1 MEDNLGKPLT
11 RGQRKRRLVLERVKR
26 KQDLFSYLLRE
37 KQLENAKN
45 IKKRFYNLNNLK
57 HEIINA
63 SEVDKQEAPSQGQGK
78 KNKLSRKKI
87 QNIKKSSMEFYKDV
101 LQHPDFNELDSI
113 KSKLM
118 EKFENNDH
126 GNDQIMDIVKKPKKG
141 KQKVNKSVKVAK
153 SIKKR

>member
-1 MEDNLGKPLT
+1 MVDNLGKPLT

-26 KQDLFSYLLRE
+26 KQDLTSYLLRE

-45 IKKRFYNLNNLK
+45 IKKKCYNLNNLK

-63 SEVDKQEAPSQGQGK
+63 SEVHNEEASNQEQSK

-87 QNIKKSSMEFYKDV
+87 QNIKKSSIEFYKDV
-101 LQHPDFNELDSI
+101 LQHPDFNEIDSI

-126 GNDQIMDIVKKPKKG
+126 GNDQIMDIVKKSNKG

>member
-1 MEDNLGKPLT
+1 MVDNLGKPLT

-26 KQDLFSYLLRE
+26 KQDLTSYLLRE

-45 IKKRFYNLNNLK
+45 IKKKCYNLNNLK

-63 SEVDKQEAPSQGQGK
+63 SEVHKEEASSQEKGK

-87 QNIKKSSMEFYKDV
+87 QNIKKSSIEFYKDV
-101 LQHPDFNELDSI
+101 LQHPDFNEIGSI
-113 KSKLM
+113 KSMLM

-126 GNDQIMDIVKKPKKG
+126 GNDQIMDIVKKSNKG